1 MGFKWS
7 HEILDAVCDGK
18 RPPYSK
24 ENHQEAPAG
33 FVELMTTCWAQSPDK
48 RPQFNWVIRGLQ
60 DVQSAWHARQRQ
72 RMTVIGTTK
81 RLMRKFQWRASNLCR
96 IMAPK
101 ILFQGG
107 RHPDQR
113 SRKRR
118 NQDRRRSRRNL
129 PVSQK
134 CSDSSV

>member
-1 MGFKWS
+1 MAHFSQAVDTYAFGIIMWETLERLEPWSNMGFKWS

-72 RMTVIGTTK
+72 RMAV
-81 RLMRKFQWRASNLCR
+81 
-96 IMAPK
+96 
-101 ILFQGG
+101 
-107 RHPDQR
+107 
-113 SRKRR
+113 
-118 NQDRRRSRRNL
+118 
-129 PVSQK
+129 
-134 CSDSSV
+134 